1 MAPEPAQTIRAA
13 RGRWLTGGALWGVG
27 ADGTPLGYPPLRLH
41 HVYLT
46 DPDRLFWMLQRELL
60 GVTSDVLCADA
71 RGVHCALKRTP
82 HGTGFYVE
90 PLQAVH
96 PNA

>member
-1 MAPEPAQTIRAA
+1 
-13 RGRWLTGGALWGVG
+13 
-27 ADGTPLGYPPLRLH
+27 
-41 HVYLT
+41 
-46 DPDRLFWMLQRELL
+46 MLQRELL

-96 PNA
+96 PNASHLMVDALVVDVGRAGEASDDKARGQHRFAAGWLQV